1 MGAEGAH
8 IKGREGVFMA
18 KSWLEST
25 TRFQIHFTV
34 YDSEAQVTL
43 PLADGRTK
51 AFDMRG
57 LHIQDDG
64 RTNRCPL
71 YVEVKNCDT
80 EGGQG
85 QQYEQYLRD
94 CYLAAAK
101 QRQDGV
107 DQETEFM
114 WLTWH
119 PFSLGKWSRLCTEE
133 ELRSAL
139 TSLDE
144 ALVDED
150 LIRALP
156 ARLWLVVLSRR
167 QQEMTM
173 GDRLLGEIRRILT
186 AGEAL

>member
-1 MGAEGAH
+1 MAAESEHA
-8 IKGREGVFMA
+8 KGYEGVFMA

-34 YDSEAQVTL
+34 YDSEALCTL
-43 PLADGRTK
+43 PLLGGATK

-57 LHIQDDG
+57 VHVHDDG
-64 RTNRCPL
+64 RTNRCPVYL
-71 YVEVKNCDT
+71 EVKNYDT

-85 QQYEQYLRD
+85 PKYQQYLRD

-107 DQETEFM
+107 DEETEFM

-119 PFSLGKWSRLCTEE
+119 PFSLGKWSRLCSEE
-133 ELRSAL
+133 ELRAAL
-139 TSLDE
+139 ASLEE
-144 ALVDED
+144 ALIDED
-150 LIRALP
+150 LVRALP

-167 QQEMTM
+167 QEQMTM
-173 GDRLLGEIRRILT
+173 GDRLLGEIRSIVTRRAPL
-186 AGEAL
+186 